1 MSVTVV
7 IPTTGNPLLF
17 DAVGSV
23 LDQTFEDLKLWVIID
38 GPQFEHAAHEVLYP
52 FVDDRMTVMTLPE
65 NTGANGN
72 YGHRVQAAV
81 SHLINTDYLVY
92 LDEDNWF
99 DHDHIQSLRDVI
111 DRKGLDW
118 AHSLRKIVR
127 KNGEMVCHDMCES
140 LGRVTGFVDTNCYM
154 VSREVAVKIGHA
166 WNCGWGADRVFY
178 SAASEIFPNFDCSGA
193 YSVNYRLGGNPGSV
207 NEAFFL
213 NNNPKVTNG
222 VRD

>member
-1 MSVTVV
+1 MTVTVV
-7 IPTTGNPLLF
+7 IPTTGNPLLA

-23 LDQTFEDLKLWVIID
+23 LDQSYKDFKLWVIID
-38 GPQFEHAAHEVLYP
+38 GYQFENAAYDVLFP
-52 FVDDRMTVMTLPE
+52 FEDDRMEVFCLPE

-81 SHLINTDYLVY
+81 GHLINTDYLCY

-99 DHDHIQSLRDVI
+99 DYDHLETLRNTI

-127 KNGEMVCHDMCES
+127 KNGDFVCHDECES

-154 VSREVAVKIGHA
+154 VTREMAVRIGHA
-166 WNCGWGADRVFY
+166 WNNGWGSDRVFY
-178 SAASEIFPNFDCSGA
+178 SAAAELYPNFDCSGA
-193 YSVNYRLGGNPGSV
+193 FSVNYRLGGNHGSV
-207 NEAFFL
+207 TEAFFV
-213 NNNPKVTNG
+213 NNNPKVAHG
-222 VRD
+222 IRD